1 MRDPPGSLT
10 FGSFYSSICIYIF
23 PKNVQ
28 NNLINHVCDIN
39 IKLKLIGEPL
49 KSIVFP
55 KASDNL
61 NSSVFNNNLLTS
73 IQSWGATT
81 LSIIVNPYSVVT
93 GFFFNYRSFTTRTE
107 RTKR

>member
-1 MRDPPGSLT
+1 M
-10 FGSFYSSICIYIF
+10 
-23 PKNVQ
+23 
-28 NNLINHVCDIN
+28 
-39 IKLKLIGEPL
+39 
-49 KSIVFP
+49 FP

-93 GFFFNYRSFTTRTE
+93 GIFLIIDPSPRGPSVPIDDRFGDEMYML
-107 RTKR
+107 